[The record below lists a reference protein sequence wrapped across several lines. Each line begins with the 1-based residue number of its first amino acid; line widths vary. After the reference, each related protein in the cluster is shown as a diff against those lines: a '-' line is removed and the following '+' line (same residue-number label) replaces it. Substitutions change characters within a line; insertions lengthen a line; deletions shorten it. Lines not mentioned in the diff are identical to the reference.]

1 MVDHLEEFF
10 FLEFA
15 FGNIRLLLLL
25 FVLEDCLE
33 MGYFVGFGL
42 DIVGFGLDMVLEVY
56 EGEVGFL
63 ELLLFVLKLLVEG
76 S

>member
-1 MVDHLEEFF
+1 
-10 FLEFA
+10 
-15 FGNIRLLLLL
+15 
-25 FVLEDCLE
+25 

-42 DIVGFGLDMVLEVY
+42 DIVGFGLDMVLEVD

>member
-1 MVDHLEEFF
+1 LVDHLEEFF